1 MKLIKELNRMYTYA
15 EIASRILARTGRR
28 YNPNHLANVAN
39 GSRPLTDGLR
49 YNLMQAFPDIFL
61 QHESPAGVKI
71 EPIGETETP
80 AGVRQ

>member
-1 MKLIKELNRMYTYA
+1 MKLIKALNKIYTYA
-15 EIASRILARTGRR
+15 EIASRILSLTGRR

-61 QHESPAGVKI
+61 QHESPVGVKI
-71 EPIGETETP
+71 VPISELEVSGS
-80 AGVRQ
+80 